1 MSNDA
6 GHADVARAAASD
18 ARVAGPGGGRT
29 DTQQVRSVGALR
41 LSVALALTSALSSV
55 GWLLGVAQG
64 DADKAESRLL
74 RSIRDKLT
82 ESELQCMRE
91 MLQARLGLSE
101 RVELCKELGH
111 ELGLPVECMLSVSY
125 HSSKP
130 GDFDAACA
138 TTSGRL
144 QLHDLGVG

>member
-64 DADKAESRLL
+64 DPDKAESRLL
-74 RSIRDKLT
+74 PSI
-82 ESELQCMRE
+82 SETSWQSQSCNVC
-91 MLQARLGLSE
+91 ARC
-101 RVELCKELGH
+101 CKH
-111 ELGLPVECMLSVSY
+111 VS
-125 HSSKP
+125 
-130 GDFDAACA
+130 G
-138 TTSGRL
+138 
-144 QLHDLGVG
+144 